1 MSALRKLLLC
11 CLAVLAVLVAGSAA
25 VLLSDRALFAGSQY
39 LVETLTPYRLEFE
52 APSLDR
58 RARVLSAAGIRLY
71 QQGHDGPPLLAVQ
84 QLEINDLINL
94 LRNGSLR
101 GTTVHAASVQAYV
114 DATDS
119 TEDPDP
125 EDWLRQTRWL
135 PEVLELDAIHV
146 ITRGSETKVL
156 PVRSIHG
163 AWSRDERFEFNASV
177 ALPRRTL
184 LMEGR
189 LEEPTRNTLIL
200 EALIR
205 HSADDSVIAL
215 DGEVT
220 ASGRNLAFRLGVDGT
235 YRQVESVLA
244 VLDPQAYG
252 FKGALRF
259 SGEMTGNLQAADL
272 RIAELVLDNHPA
284 YDFTAQGSLHWEAG
298 EPVEADL
305 TARGTMADLGPFA
318 ALLGTDL
325 SDLGRIDAAIELDG
339 TLRRPRVRHFE
350 FTSRS
355 DAGLAMT
362 LAPVA
367 EALYLDET
375 LPTDLTLAVGL
386 SGPDPSVLAP
396 WITPPPVEAG
406 AWEVSGNV
414 RRSGETLSVHDLT
427 VAVEDVA
434 GSGTLRGNGAIEHLA
449 PAAAS
454 GPRFRRLR
462 LQLRADALPL
472 APLVA
477 AGGRTLPFPLTGELD
492 GEAGLYGD
500 EGTLELRGIDASV
513 TALGGSARVRGSVGD
528 LVGLEA
534 IDLGVDLEGLVLA
547 KLGRTLPDSL
557 QELLAGARAGGSLQL
572 HRGDGDWRADDISV
586 ALAGAKRIDLSVNG
600 AVRRLSS
607 APHAQLEARYRV
619 RRPAEDD
626 TIALPPGEGTA
637 VLDLAADR
645 QLIGLHAFLGT
656 TDLTSIVEVK
666 RDSSGITGLQAEV
679 HAPRLHLP
687 DLARMQA
694 QRQLVAAEAEEQ
706 ATAVDSGGAGAFSR
720 VPAYPIALRL
730 DIGDITGSNT
740 RLSNF
745 QIVLRGADRRFTL
758 DRFDVDYAGG
768 AVRLRGVADFS
779 GTEGA
784 LSVAGEALRLPVTA
798 LAADLGYGGEIEG
811 MFSLRGG
818 LTAQASTPEDLIGSI
833 DGSLAG
839 AVADGYVEGAAF
851 DLLMTDLV
859 SWLLLGG
866 LLQEN
871 TNFECGIAQFLIED
885 GVARS
890 ENIYLVTKH
899 MIAKGEATLDFP
911 GKALDVRIDPRARSR
926 AVQIPS
932 SVRIRGPMNNP
943 AIIPSP
949 IAATLDASAKLLFL
963 IPELGLKLFGIK
975 PGKGDR
981 SNPCAAIF
989 ADEDG
994 GDR

>member
-1 MSALRKLLLC
+1 MSALRKWLLS
-11 CLAVLAVLVAGSAA
+11 CLAVLAVLVAGGFA
-25 VLLSDRALFAGSQY
+25 VLLSDRALFASSQY

-58 RARVLSAAGIRLY
+58 RARVLSVAGVRLY

-84 QLEINDLINL
+84 RLEITDLINL

-101 GTTVHAASVQAYV
+101 GTTVRAVSVQAYV

-146 ITRGSETKVL
+146 ITRGAETKVL

-163 AWSRDERFEFNASV
+163 AWSQAGRFEFNASV
-177 ALPRRTL
+177 ELPRRRL
-184 LMEGR
+184 LTDGH
-189 LEEPTRNTLIL
+189 LQEPARNTLVL

-205 HSADDSVIAL
+205 HPDGESVIAV

-220 ASGRNLAFRLGVDGT
+220 ASDSNLNYRLGVEGT
-235 YRQVESVLA
+235 YRQVESLLA

-252 FKGALRF
+252 FEGSLRL

-272 RIAELVLDNHPA
+272 KITELVLDNRPDSA
-284 YDFTAQGSLHWEAG
+284 FTATGSLHWQKG
-298 EPVEADL
+298 EPVLADL
-305 TARGTMADLGPFA
+305 TARGTMTDLGPFA

-325 SDLGRIDAAIELDG
+325 SALGQVDTAIELDG
-339 TLRRPRVRHFE
+339 TLSRPRIRHFE
-350 FTSRS
+350 FKSQS
-355 DAGLAMT
+355 EEGLAVA
-362 LAPVA
+362 LAPVD
-367 EALYLDET
+367 EELYLDET
-375 LPTDLTLAVGL
+375 LPTDIAVAVRL

-396 WITPPPVEAG
+396 WITPPPLQAG
-406 AWEVSGNV
+406 AWEVNGTV
-414 RRSGETLSVHDLT
+414 RRPGETLTVHDLT
-427 VAVEDVA
+427 VTVEDLA
-434 GSGTLRGNGAIEHLA
+434 GSGTLRGNGDIEQLV
-449 PAAAS
+449 PGAAG
-454 GPRFRRLR
+454 GPRFRGLKLR
-462 LQLRADALPL
+462 LYADALPL

-477 AGGRTLPFPLTGELD
+477 AAGEALPFPID
-492 GEAGLYGD
+492 GEVGGVADLLGD
-500 EGTLELRGIDASV
+500 EGNLELRGVDASV
-513 TALGGSARVRGSVGD
+513 SALGGSTRLRGSVGQ
-528 LVGLEA
+528 LIGLQA
-534 IDLGVDLEGLVLA
+534 VDLRIEQSGLTLA
-547 KLGRTLPDSL
+547 ELGEALPGKLN
-557 QELLAGARAGGSLQL
+557 ELLAGARAGGSLQL
-572 HRGDGDWRADDISV
+572 RRSGGDWRAEDVSLS
-586 ALAGAKRIDLSVNG
+586 LAGAERIELSMTG
-600 AVRRLSS
+600 TVRELSS
-607 APHAQLEARYRV
+607 APHAQLEARYRI
-619 RRPAEDD
+619 RRPADD
-626 TIALPPGEGTA
+626 DAIALPPGAGTA

-645 QLIGLHAFLGT
+645 QLIGLHAFLGA
-656 TDLTSIVEVK
+656 TDLTSIVEVT
-666 RDSSGITGLQAEV
+666 RDGGGITGLQAEL

-694 QRQLVAAEAEEQ
+694 QRQLA
-706 ATAVDSGGAGAFSR
+706 AVDAEDESTAGDRRGAKAFSR

-740 RLSNF
+740 RLSDF

-758 DRFDVDYAGG
+758 DRLDVDYAGG

-779 GTEGA
+779 GTA
-784 LSVAGEALRLPVTA
+784 AAISVAGEALSLPVTA
-798 LAADLGYGGEIEG
+798 LAEDLGYGGEIEG
-811 MFSLRGG
+811 ILSLRGG
-818 LTAQASTPEDLIGSI
+818 LTTQASAPGDLVANI

-866 LLQEN
+866 ILQEN
-871 TNFECGIAQFLIED
+871 TNFECGIAKFLFED

-890 ENIYLVTKH
+890 EGIYLATKH
-899 MIAKGEATLDFP
+899 MIAEGKATLDFP
-911 GKALDVRIDPRARSR
+911 HKSLDVRIDPRARSR

-963 IPELGLKLFGIK
+963 IPELGMKLLGIK
-975 PGKGDR
+975 PGKGNR
-981 SNPCAAIF
+981 ANPCAAIF
-989 ADEDG
+989 ADENG
-994 GDR
+994 GAR